1 MLWYYVRSSEHE
13 SSESHSICVQ
23 HGCYVYYALTRR
35 YPNNSFFSWLLSSL
49 SFGGCFLRNLNIA
62 VSLICDFLPKTKQHS
77 VGDATPTKDPKSIVG
92 LYDCRTSHNKVW
104 HKYQKIYSTTYLLW
118 YLKILSIPE
127 KHLST
132 RQVRKLPRRFF
143 FQQYFK
149 NPCTLTLFWIYSSA

>member
-62 VSLICDFLPKTKQHS
+62 VSLTCDFLPKTKQHS

-104 HKYQKIYSTTYLLW
+104 HKYQKIYSTTYLFM
-118 YLKILSIPE
+118 I
-127 KHLST
+127 
-132 RQVRKLPRRFF
+132 
-143 FQQYFK
+143 FK
-149 NPCTLTLFWIYSSA
+149 NFIDSRKTLIHPSSQETPAPVFFSTIF